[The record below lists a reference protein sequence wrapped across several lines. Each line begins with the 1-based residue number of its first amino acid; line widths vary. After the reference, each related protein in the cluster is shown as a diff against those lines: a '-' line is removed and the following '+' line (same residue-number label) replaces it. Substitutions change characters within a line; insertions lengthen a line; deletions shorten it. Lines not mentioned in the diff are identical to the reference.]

1 MWDKGTGDLWGKWDG
16 HFDEIMSI
24 LVIKATSAVPK
35 CVSAGIDGTIRV
47 WELSGKEMER
57 INVAGDGEEREGE
70 GGDGDDEKEVEN
82 EAEVGK
88 VGWTEEEEREL
99 AELMEDDD

>member
-1 MWDKGTGDLWGKWDG
+1 MT
-16 HFDEIMSI
+16 I
-24 LVIKATSAVPK
+24 LVVKATSTVPK

-47 WELSGKEMER
+47 WELSGEEMGR
-57 INVAGDGEEREGE
+57 IKTAGDGEDEGN
-70 GGDGDDEKEVEN
+70 GRDGDDDDENELEN

-88 VGWTEEEEREL
+88 VGWTEDEEREL